1 MLIRKI
7 ATLAAFAF
15 AAATPAFASD
25 NLDAI
30 VTTAMTGS
38 KVPAVGVVVMRDGK
52 VTEQAVR
59 GLRRI
64 DRQTPVGDNDVWLI
78 GSTGKVMTVAMVARL
93 VERGVLSWDAPLEAM
108 LPDLAQD
115 MRPEYRKVTLVQL
128 LSHQAGLPRDL
139 TDLRA
144 AEESF
149 TESQS
154 LSKQRLSYVSKA
166 LKDKPD
172 AVPGSAFGYSNTGF
186 LVAAVIAERV
196 TGESYEN
203 LMRKEVFQPLGMR
216 DVGFGNTNDGQ
227 NRGHRD
233 GKPML
238 EMRKFD
244 DGAPPMFGPAGFLHM
259 SLADWARFNL
269 DQLAG
274 SKGQGKL
281 LTPASYRLMQ
291 TAQPGSPA
299 GLDWGV
305 QASIAGRQGPV
316 LVHQGSDGNWLAIA
330 VLFPEQGTGTLVVAN
345 AGADMGADKV
355 LHTVLGTLFPS
366 LSPAK
371 GAPATPAATIGL
383 TPP

>member
-1 MLIRKI
+1 MLIRTI
-7 ATLAAFAF
+7 AALAAFAL
-15 AAATPAFASD
+15 ATTAPAFASE

-30 VTTAMTGS
+30 VKAAMTGS

-52 VTEQAVR
+52 ITEQAVR
-59 GLRRI
+59 GVRRI
-64 DRQTPVGDNDVWLI
+64 DRKTPVGDDDVWLI

-93 VERGVLSWDAPLEAM
+93 VERGVLAWDAPLAKM
-108 LPDLAQD
+108 LPDLAQG

-139 TDLRA
+139 KNLRS
-144 AEESF
+144 AEKSF
-149 TESQS
+149 TDRQPFAQ
-154 LSKQRLSYVSKA
+154 QRLNYISKA
-166 LKDKPD
+166 LKDMPE
-172 AVPGSAFGYSNTGF
+172 AVPGAVFGYSNTGF
-186 LVAAVIAERV
+186 LVAAVIAERM
-196 TGESYEN
+196 TGESYED
-203 LMRKEVFQPLGMR
+203 LMRKEVFQPLGML

-227 NRGHRD
+227 NRGHRR
-233 GKPML
+233 GKPTLKMS
-238 EMRKFD
+238 KFD
-244 DGAPPMFGPAGFLHM
+244 DGAPPMFAPAGFLHM
-259 SLADWARFNL
+259 SLGDWGRFNL

-305 QASIAGRQGPV
+305 QASIAGRQGPA

-330 VLFPEQGTGTLVVAN
+330 VLFPEQGTGALVVAN
-345 AGADMGADKV
+345 AAPEMGAEKV
-355 LHTVLGTLFPS
+355 LNTVIGTLFPT

-371 GAPATPAATIGL
+371 KAP
-383 TPP
+383 

>member
-1 MLIRKI
+1 MLIRTI
-7 ATLAAFAF
+7 AALAAFAL
-15 AAATPAFASD
+15 AATSPAFASD
-25 NLDAI
+25 NLETI

-52 VTEQAVR
+52 ITEQAVH
-59 GLRRI
+59 GLKRI
-64 DRQTPVGDNDVWLI
+64 DRQAPVGHDDVWLI

-93 VERGVLSWDAPLEAM
+93 VERGVLSWDAPLEDM
-108 LPDLAQD
+108 LPDLAQG

-139 TDLRA
+139 KNLGSAEHAFTDKQP
-144 AEESF
+144 F
-149 TESQS
+149 PQ
-154 LSKQRLSYVSKA
+154 QRLSYIAKA

-172 AVPGSAFGYSNTGF
+172 AAPGSAFGYSNTGF

-203 LMRKEVFQPLGMR
+203 LMRKEVFEPLGMH
-216 DVGFGNTNDGQ
+216 DVGFGNTHDGQ
-227 NRGHRD
+227 NRGHRG
-233 GKPML
+233 GKPTL
-238 EMRKFD
+238 KMRKFD

-259 SLADWARFNL
+259 SLGDWARFNL

-291 TAQPGSPA
+291 TAQAGRPA

-316 LVHQGSDGNWLAIA
+316 LVHQGSDGNWLAMA
-330 VLFPEQGTGTLVVAN
+330 VLFPEQGTGVLAVAN
-345 AGADMGADKV
+345 ASPDMGADKV
-355 LHTVLGTLFPS
+355 LTTVLGTLFPT

-371 GAPATPAATIGL
+371 QAVE
-383 TPP
+383 

>member
-1 MLIRKI
+1 MLIRTI
-7 ATLAAFAF
+7 AALAAFAL
-15 AAATPAFASD
+15 AAATPAFASE
-25 NLDAI
+25 NLDDI
-30 VTTAMTGS
+30 VKGAMAGA

-52 VTEQAVR
+52 ITGQAVR

-64 DRQTPVGDNDVWLI
+64 DRQTPVGEDDMWLI

-93 VERGVLSWDAPLEAM
+93 VERGVLAWDAPLEDM
-108 LPDLAQD
+108 LPDLAQG
-115 MRPEYRKVTLVQL
+115 MRPEYRKLTLVQL

-139 TDLRA
+139 KDLRS
-144 AEESF
+144 AEHSF
-149 TESQS
+149 TDKQPFTR
-154 LSKQRLSYVSKA
+154 QRLSYIAKA
-166 LKDKPD
+166 LKDRPD
-172 AVPGSAFGYSNTGF
+172 AVPGTAFGYSNTGF

-216 DVGFGNTNDGQ
+216 DVGFGNTSDGQ

-233 GKPML
+233 GKPTLKMS
-238 EMRKFD
+238 KFD
-244 DGAPPMFGPAGFLHM
+244 DGAPPMFAPAGFLHM
-259 SLADWARFNL
+259 TLGDWARFNL

-274 SKGQGKL
+274 GKGQGKL

-330 VLFPEQGTGTLVVAN
+330 VLFPEQGTGALAVAN
-345 AGADMGADKV
+345 ASPDMGAGQV
-355 LHTVLGTLFPS
+355 LNTVLGTLFPT

-371 GAPATPAATIGL
+371 KAP
-383 TPP
+383 